1 MTVDVCKLAVTSL
14 EDMKASDITVLDV
27 SKITSITDNMIIAS
41 GRSSRHVKSL
51 ADKTI
56 EAAKGKD
63 IEVIG
68 SEGYQQ
74 GEWILIDLGNVVVHV
89 MQPAIRE
96 YYQLEK
102 LWAQDT
108 TDAKATGH

>member
-1 MTVDVCKLAVTSL
+1 MTVDVCKLVVSTL

-56 EAAKGKD
+56 EAAKDNGVD
-63 IEVIG
+63 VIG

-74 GEWILIDLGNVVVHV
+74 GEWILVDLGNVVAHV
-89 MQPAIRE
+89 MQPTIRE

-102 LWAQDT
+102 LWSQDAPKT
-108 TDAKATGH
+108 KAAGN